1 MKKLIFLITILSI
14 GSTLFGQE
22 FSFPLYLEDALGHK
36 DTLVFGYDASA
47 TDSIDPVFG
56 EINIKTLPFDTVFEA
71 RIADYYSSNHGQN
84 IPDPTTYHLNKQIK
98 KKDCISSNWPFASS
112 IILSKVKFPLK
123 VYCDSTLFIDS
134 CIQNSLITDWHPG
147 GWFDAGYGTEQGP
160 FYLNS
165 HNTVTFAYTT
175 HHFITT
181 SNDTLSTLF
190 ITLANIYNF
199 ISGTPEIQD
208 PYAVN
213 IYPIPTIDYLTIQL
227 LDPKLKIE
235 TVQLNDIVGR
245 GKQLNYTENEVDL
258 SNISK
263 GIYFIRLTFENG
275 QVLTRKIIKN

>member
-14 GSTLFGQE
+14 GTTLFGQE

-71 RIADYYSSNHGQN
+71 RIADYHSSNYGQN

-98 KKDCISSNWPFASS
+98 KKDCNSSNWPFSS
-112 IILSKVKFPLK
+112 GIILSKVKFPLK
-123 VYCDSTLFIDS
+123 VYWDSTLFIDS
-134 CIQNSLITDWHPG
+134 CKQNSLITDWHPVS
-147 GWFDAGYGTEQGP
+147 WFDVGYGTEQGP
-160 FYLNS
+160 FYLKS
-165 HNTVTFAYTT
+165 HDTVSFAYTT

-181 SNDTLSTLF
+181 SNDTLSALF

-208 PYAVN
+208 SSSIN
-213 IYPIPTIDYLTIQL
+213 IFPNPTTDYLTIQF
-227 LDPKLKIE
+227 LDPKLIIE
-235 TVQLNDIVGR
+235 TVLLYDIVGK
-245 GKQLNYTENEVDL
+245 GKQLILTDNKVDL
-258 SNISK
+258 GDITK
-263 GIYFIRLTFENG
+263 GLYFIRLTLENG